1 MDISLYFEPINTEYF
16 LYHQFEE
23 TRRYGNII
31 PRYDE
36 QGVFPDLSKAKIA
49 LIGVGEER
57 NAINNN
63 GCGKGMDNIRNYFY
77 SLFAGDYNVEIV
89 DLGNIRI
96 GHDVKDT
103 YYALTTVTAYL
114 LENSIVPII
123 IGGSQDLTF
132 ANYQA
137 YENLGQ
143 IINIV
148 SVDNQFDLGENEND
162 LNAKS
167 YLSKI
172 ILHQPNYLFNYT
184 NLGYQ
189 TYFVNPSAV
198 KLMKNLFFDTYRLGN
213 VRAKMQEVEPMVRNA
228 DMISIDISAI
238 RQSDA
243 PGNANATPNGFY
255 GEELCQIT
263 RYAGLSDKLSSIGFY
278 EYNPEMDANGQT
290 AHLIA
295 QMMWY
300 FIDGFYSRLSDFP
313 VNKKSREYKKFMVKL
328 SDREDELVFFKSKK
342 SDRWWMEVDCAA
354 TVKAKY
360 ERHYLVP
367 CSQTDYEYA
376 LEDDDIP
383 DRWWQAYQKLM

>member
-1 MDISLYFEPINTEYF
+1 MDISQYFEPINTEF
-16 LYHQFEE
+16 FFFHQFEAAK
-23 TRRYGNII
+23 RYGNFIQ
-31 PRYDE
+31 RYDE
-36 QGVFPDLSKAKIA
+36 QGVFPDLSLAKLAI
-49 LIGVGEER
+49 LGVGEER
-57 NAINNN
+57 NAVNNA
-63 GCGKGMDNIRNYFY
+63 GCGNGMDSIRNYFY
-77 SLFAGDYNVEIV
+77 TLFAGNYKVELV

-96 GHDVKDT
+96 GHDTNDT
-103 YYALTTVTAYL
+103 YYALTTVTSYL
-114 LENSIVPII
+114 LDNNIVPII

-167 YLSKI
+167 FLSKI

-213 VRAKMQEVEPMVRNA
+213 VRAKMEEVEPLVRNA

-263 RYAGLSDKLSSIGFY
+263 RYAGLSEKLSSIGFY
-278 EYNPEMDANGQT
+278 EYNPELDKNGQT

-295 QMMWY
+295 QMIWY
-300 FIDGFYSRLSDFP
+300 FIDGFYSRMNDFP
-313 VNKKSREYKKFMVKL
+313 VNKNSKDYKKFMVKL

-342 SDRWWMEVDCAA
+342 SDRWWMEVDCSA
-354 TVKAKY
+354 TIKAKY

-367 CSQTDYEYA
+367 CSQSDYEYA
-376 LEDDDIP
+376 LEDDIP

>member
-1 MDISLYFEPINTEYF
+1 MDISQYFEPINTENF
-16 LYHQFEE
+16 FFHQFEA
-23 TRRYGNII
+23 TRRYGNTI

-36 QGVFPDLSKAKIA
+36 DGQFPDLKQAKIA
-49 LIGVGEER
+49 LLGVGEER
-57 NAINNN
+57 NAINNA

-77 SLFAGDYNVEIV
+77 NLFNEGYGNEVV
-89 DLGNIRI
+89 DLGNLRV
-96 GHDVKDT
+96 GHDVNDT
-103 YYALTTVTAYL
+103 FFALTSVSSFL
-114 LENSIVPII
+114 LENNIIPII
-123 IGGSQDLTF
+123 IGGSQDLSL
-132 ANYQA
+132 ANYKA
-137 YENLGQ
+137 YEDLGQ

-148 SVDNQFDLGENEND
+148 AVDNQFDLGENEND
-162 LNAKS
+162 LNARS

-189 TYFVNPSAV
+189 TYFVNPGAV

-213 VRAKMQEVEPMVRNA
+213 VRAKMEEVEPLVRNA
-228 DMISIDISAI
+228 DMLSIDISSI

-243 PGNANATPNGFY
+243 PGNGNATPNGFY

-278 EYNPEMDANGQT
+278 EYNPLFDPSGQT

-295 QMMWY
+295 QMIWY
-300 FIDGFYSRLSDFP
+300 FIDGFYSRLNDFP
-313 VNKKSREYKKFMVKL
+313 VDKKSSDYRKFMVKL
-328 SDREDELVFFKSKK
+328 SNRDDELVFYKSKK

-367 CSQTDYEYA
+367 CSQSDYEYA
-376 LEDDDIP
+376 LEDDIP

>member
-1 MDISLYFEPINTEYF
+1 MDISLYFEPINTESF
-16 LYHQFEE
+16 LFHQVEA
-23 TRRYGNII
+23 TKRYGNII
-31 PRYDE
+31 LRYDE
-36 QGVFPDLSKAKIA
+36 NGVFPDLSNAKIA
-49 LIGVGEER
+49 IVGVGEER
-57 NAINNN
+57 NAIKNA
-63 GCGKGMDNIRNYFY
+63 GCGKGMDHIRNYFY
-77 SLFAGDYNVEIV
+77 NLFVGNYKTEIV

-96 GHDVKDT
+96 GHDTNDT
-103 YYALTTVTAYL
+103 FYALTTVCAYL
-114 LENSIVPII
+114 LENNIIPLI

-137 YENLGQ
+137 YESLGQ

-148 SVDNQFDLGENEND
+148 SVDNQFDLGENEHD
-162 LNAKS
+162 LNARS

-213 VRAKMQEVEPMVRNA
+213 VRARMEEVEPMVRNA
-228 DMISIDISAI
+228 DMITIDISAI

-278 EYNPEMDANGQT
+278 EYNPELDVNGQT

-295 QMMWY
+295 QMIWY
-300 FIDGFYSRLSDFP
+300 FIDGFYSRLNDFP
-313 VNKKSREYKKFMVKL
+313 VDKSSKDFTKFMVKL
-328 SDREDELVFFKSKK
+328 SEREDELVFFKSKK
-342 SDRWWMEVDCAA
+342 SDRWWMEVECSA
-354 TVKAKY
+354 TIKAKY

-367 CSQTDYEYA
+367 CSQSDYEYA
-376 LEDDDIP
+376 LEDDIP